1 RWPSRSRSRTARWG
15 RCRSGACADRIRP
28 TDRMRRFV
36 SDFLLPV
43 VRGGAAHVG
52 RPLGMDLV
60 ARMLREL
67 PVLEGPAL
75 EKLAACRA
83 ASAMRVSPVVSPP
96 PFDETSLRLAAA
108 LHDLLA

>member
-1 RWPSRSRSRTARWG
+1 
-15 RCRSGACADRIRP
+15 
-28 TDRMRRFV
+28 MRRFV

-43 VRGGAAHVG
+43 VRGGAANVG

-60 ARMLREL
+60 ARMLRDL
-67 PVLEGPAL
+67 PLVEGPAL

-108 LHDLLA
+108 LHDLLALGHP